1 MISSCLLGIMH
12 GDWTGKVRYVPERT
26 TGVFSCQGSADKD
39 VSILGKTSRD
49 HYKSGRTFSY
59 AKSVVKLLHFMT
71 HGQFFL

>member
-1 MISSCLLGIMH
+1 MSRVCGQRCVH
-12 GDWTGKVRYVPERT
+12 FRKNV
-26 TGVFSCQGSADKD
+26 
-39 VSILGKTSRD
+39 RD